1 MKNRALRKISD
12 MKLNKIRRRPA
23 VRKSAGVLTW
33 GVAAILVFNPWCARA
48 QEASRTV
55 EQVYQFDERGDA
67 RIEFNFQLG
76 KAQWDMW
83 KIRFGD
89 HPDEMLRAINH
100 DMAAAVIDDFALD
113 KDDTHRRATA
123 RFKARA
129 LAQYHGNG
137 QFEIPLPKMM
147 KLVTGSGP
155 DWAFTSSQSEKTP
168 QGSGLVDITYRAK
181 LPAKAHD
188 SHIVNGND
196 FNRLAYT
203 LEVTPSK
210 PKTLLYA
217 GVALVVAAI
226 VLLIAA
232 NRIARTATVKT
243 SLPPSPQPPGALP
256 SS

>member
-1 MKNRALRKISD
+1 MRE
-12 MKLNKIRRRPA
+12 
-23 VRKSAGVLTW
+23 SAGMLTLA
-33 GVAAILVFNPWCARA
+33 VAAVLVFNPWCARA

-67 RIEFNFQLG
+67 KIEFNFQLG
-76 KAQWDMW
+76 KLQWDTW

-137 QFEIPLPKMM
+137 QFEIQVPKTM
-147 KLVTGSGP
+147 KLVTGSGI
-155 DWAFTSSQSEKTP
+155 DWAFTSSMSEKTP
-168 QGSGLVDITYRAK
+168 QGSGLVNMTYRAK

-188 SHIVNGND
+188 ARIINGND
-196 FNRLAYT
+196 FNRLAYA
-203 LEVTPSK
+203 LEVSPSK

-226 VLLIAA
+226 VLLIAS
-232 NRIARTATVKT
+232 NRVARTATVKT

-256 SS
+256 PT